1 MSLMTNKHQYV
12 YNPANQRTNTT
23 RTDGSTVAFKYDNIG
38 QLTVADSSVDSEDLG
53 YYYDSAWNLNRHT
66 NSGGVGT
73 FLVDNKNQ
81 LTNAPVW
88 EELTYDDNG
97 NLASKYNG
105 IFSYAYDDENRL
117 TEIEV
122 RTAFGDAVWGTL
134 FIYDGLGR
142 LRVRQEYQGAGD
154 SWSCWRR
161 RGGCTVGL
169 CKSAKLP
176 H

>member
-1 MSLMTNKHQYV
+1 MTNKHQYV

-66 NSGGVGT
+66 NSGGVDT

-88 EELTYDDNG
+88 EELYGSPDSGVTCTLVPDSEGKEDSAFECCRGHANDGIWFPGYAGVGAKDIPPHPRFGSN
-97 NLASKYNG
+97 NG
-105 IFSYAYDDENRL
+105 IR
-117 TEIEV
+117 
-122 RTAFGDAVWGTL
+122 
-134 FIYDGLGR
+134 
-142 LRVRQEYQGAGD
+142 
-154 SWSCWRR
+154 
-161 RGGCTVGL
+161 
-169 CKSAKLP
+169 
-176 H
+176 